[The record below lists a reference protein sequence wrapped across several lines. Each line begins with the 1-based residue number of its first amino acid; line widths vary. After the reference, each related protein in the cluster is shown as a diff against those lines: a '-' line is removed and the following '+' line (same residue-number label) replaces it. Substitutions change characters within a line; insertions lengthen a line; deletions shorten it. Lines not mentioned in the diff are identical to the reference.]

1 MKKFM
6 AMTGLTLALTL
17 LPGFAP
23 GRPAALAQSSDEG
36 QVREQKKESVP
47 LARGSMVNVRGLNG
61 SVTIET
67 WEGETAEIDITVTAS
82 DRDALARRPLLI
94 EATANGLTIRTE
106 ERREMGRDRG
116 WVRHKA
122 FLRLPRTISIGVS
135 GINGAVDIAE
145 ITGSISVSGI
155 NGHVKVAEAG
165 TATEIKGIN
174 GGVSVALSRV
184 GEQGLAVSG
193 INGGVELGFS
203 GKVDAQLDVHGVNGG
218 VNSDFPLTVVGEM
231 KRGELRGTIGA
242 GGPQISVKGING
254 GVHIK
259 RM

>member
-23 GRPAALAQSSDEG
+23 GTPAALAQSSDEG

-122 FLRLPRTISIGVS
+122 FS
-135 GINGAVDIAE
+135 AVASDNQHRRF
-145 ITGSISVSGI
+145 G
-155 NGHVKVAEAG
+155 NQWR
-165 TATEIKGIN
+165 
-174 GGVSVALSRV
+174 SRYRGNNRV
-184 GEQGLAVSG
+184 D
-193 INGGVELGFS
+193 LGFGDQWSRQSSRS
-203 GKVDAQLDVHGVNGG
+203 GHG
-218 VNSDFPLTVVGEM
+218 D
-231 KRGELRGTIGA
+231 
-242 GGPQISVKGING
+242 
-254 GVHIK
+254 
-259 RM
+259 